1 MRSNEIE
8 DVLVVV
14 EVGVVNSRADA
25 DRYIELH
32 TVLRGIPEISPRDS
46 MVIKSR
52 TDLQQVP
59 ANSVSLSAYIRLN
72 PFTYAV
78 FTWCVI

>member
-1 MRSNEIE
+1 MRSNEKE
-8 DVLVVV
+8 DVLVV
-14 EVGVVNSRADA
+14 VGVVNSRADV

-32 TVLRGIPEISPRDS
+32 TVVRGIPEISPRDS

-59 ANSVSLSAYIRLN
+59 DNSVSLSDYVRLN
-72 PFTYAV
+72 PFTYAA
-78 FTWCVI
+78 FTWCVL